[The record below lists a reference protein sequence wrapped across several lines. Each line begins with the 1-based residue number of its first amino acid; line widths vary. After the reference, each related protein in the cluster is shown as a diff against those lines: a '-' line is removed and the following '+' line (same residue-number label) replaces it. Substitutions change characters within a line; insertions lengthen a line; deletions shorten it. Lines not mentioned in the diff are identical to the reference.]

1 MAIKVKETAIP
12 KAFMAVIASL
22 PVLEIPVTDAAK
34 GRRTVHDRDRR
45 TIAIVHAVTSLTW
58 IRDTAGMR

>member
-22 PVLEIPVTDAAK
+22 PVLEISVTDAAK
-34 GRRTVHDRDRR
+34 GRRTAHDGDRR
-45 TIAIVHAVTSLTW
+45 T
-58 IRDTAGMR
+58 TAARPQ

>member
-22 PVLEIPVTDAAK
+22 PVREISDQRSPPEAA
-34 GRRTVHDRDRR
+34 H
-45 TIAIVHAVTSLTW
+45 HARS
-58 IRDTAGMR
+58 